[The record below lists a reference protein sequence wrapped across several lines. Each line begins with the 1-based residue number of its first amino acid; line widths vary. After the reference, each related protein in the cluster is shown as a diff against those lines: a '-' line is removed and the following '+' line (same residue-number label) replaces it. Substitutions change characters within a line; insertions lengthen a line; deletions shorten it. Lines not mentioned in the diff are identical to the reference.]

1 MQSAAMRRSGA
12 MIDETLFDA
21 EEKME
26 KAVSVSR
33 DDLSTIRT
41 GRANPGMFSRIVID
55 YYGSATPITQLA
67 SINVPEARLVVIKP
81 YEASQLGAIETAIR
95 NSELGVNPTNDGTLI
110 RVAVPQLTEERRRE
124 LVKQAKSKG
133 EDARVSVRNIRRKAM
148 EELHRIR
155 KDGEAGEDEV
165 ARAEKDLDK
174 TTHQYVT
181 QIDELV
187 KHKEGELLE
196 V

>member
-1 MQSAAMRRSGA
+1 MRKRKWKRPS
-12 MIDETLFDA
+12 
-21 EEKME
+21 
-26 KAVSVSR
+26 SVAR

-41 GRANPGMFSRIVID
+41 GRANPSMFSRIVID
-55 YYGSATPITQLA
+55 YYGTNTPITQLA

-81 YEASQLGAIETAIR
+81 YETSQLHAIETAIR

-124 LVKQAKSKG
+124 LVKQAKHKG

-165 ARAEKDLDK
+165 GRAEKDLDK
-174 TTHQYVT
+174 TTQQYVT
-181 QIDELV
+181 QIEELV

>member
-1 MQSAAMRRSGA
+1 
-12 MIDETLFDA
+12 MIDEALFDA

-26 KAVSVSR
+26 KAVSVAR

-41 GRANPGMFSRIVID
+41 GRANPSMFSRIVID
-55 YYGSATPITQLA
+55 YY
-67 SINVPEARLVVIKP
+67 
-81 YEASQLGAIETAIR
+81 AIETAIR

-124 LVKQAKSKG
+124 LVKQAKHKG
-133 EDARVSVRNIRRKAM
+133 EEARVSVRNIRRKAM

-165 ARAEKDLDK
+165 GRAEKDLDK